1 MKRMKQL
8 WSLAE
13 MPREEI
19 VDLLALAA
27 RLETVGDPQA
37 LAGRILGLLFFNPSL
52 RTLASMQAAMAKLGG
67 TSFVVSPGASSWK
80 LETRSAV
87 VMDGEA
93 SEHVRE
99 AIPVLAG
106 YADVLGVRAFA
117 SGNDLAADLADSS
130 FRALAA
136 LAVPVINLESAI
148 DHPCQALADWKTL
161 DDLGVARHGK
171 LVLSWANHPK
181 ALPLAVPA
189 AVLRMAALRGMEVT
203 VLRPEAYALPE
214 PLLAEARS
222 LAAGTGG
229 SVRETAER
237 PAALDNPAIV
247 YAKSWASAAH
257 YGDAAAERELRADLA
272 SWCVEESWFERAPEA
287 RFMHCLPVRRNVVV
301 ADAVLDSPR
310 SVVVQ
315 QAHNR
320 LWAQMAVAL
329 DFRPPWAGRRE
340 AMKDGPEN
348 CRSRGAQH
356 ALPYLRLFQ
365 GKTFVV
371 KLAGGRSRRRGG
383 CCSFS
388 NRSRSCTGW
397 GSASSSCTAAD
408 HRRRRSPSASG
419 YRRARSTAAG

>member
-1 MKRMKQL
+1 MKHL
-8 WSLAE
+8 LALADL
-13 MPREEI
+13 PREEI

-27 RLETVGDPQA
+27 RLEKTGDPQA

-67 TSFVVSPGASSWK
+67 SSFVVTPGGSSWK
-80 LETRSAV
+80 LETRSGV

-106 YADVLGVRAFA
+106 YADILGVRAFA
-117 SGNDLAADLADSS
+117 SGTDLAADLSDRS
-130 FRALAA
+130 FRDLAA
-136 LAVPVINLESAI
+136 LSPKPLVNLESAI

-161 DDLGVARHGK
+161 DDLGVAPHGK

-203 VLRPEAYALPE
+203 VLSPEAYALPE
-214 PLLAEARS
+214 PLLAEARQ
-222 LAAGTGG
+222 LAAASGG
-229 SVRETAER
+229 AVATSYDRT
-237 PAALDNPAIV
+237 AALEGAEIL
-247 YAKSWASAAH
+247 YAKSWASAVH
-257 YGDAAAERELRADLA
+257 YGDAAMESALRAGLSA
-272 SWCVEESWFERAPEA
+272 WCVEESWFANAPAA

-320 LWAQMAVAL
+320 LWAQMAVLHRLLAPTESGKPEIETP
-329 DFRPPWAGRRE
+329 RPEWQRSSEERR
-340 AMKDGPEN
+340 
-348 CRSRGAQH
+348 
-356 ALPYLRLFQ
+356 
-365 GKTFVV
+365 
-371 KLAGGRSRRRGG
+371 
-383 CCSFS
+383 
-388 NRSRSCTGW
+388 
-397 GSASSSCTAAD
+397 
-408 HRRRRSPSASG
+408 
-419 YRRARSTAAG
+419 